1 MGTWAPMR
9 MGHWMW
15 REVESWSR
23 RPGGEEVRGGRGGAQ
38 PTSVFCLP
46 RSVQGHLRGVGRAY
60 GSCLGHMWGST
71 WPAVLSG
78 RVLLTPLCFPPSAIM
93 SLTTRWPS
101 CRNGTMRALVLCS
114 GGPKVIKGR
123 GRACVWGW
131 VSGWQRLNTA
141 WGVFCF
147 ASALFPASPLA
158 TCLALPACLTPA
170 PLPASPLAS
179 FLLYPSS
186 P

>member
-1 MGTWAPMR
+1 MGSSQGCVFSLFTFCPCLFGASSHPSHCQTPHLAISCLDPDWVIQQAP
-9 MGHWMW
+9 
-15 REVESWSR
+15 
-23 RPGGEEVRGGRGGAQ
+23 
-38 PTSVFCLP
+38 PTAD
-46 RSVQGHLRGVGRAY
+46 R
-60 GSCLGHMWGST
+60 SCLGHMWGST